1 MYIVSALLYIL
12 SLLYDMIYWIYWR
25 VSILFRRIHTYLP
38 ERKKLWDNQE
48 ESIASKMGR
57 EKLTKLE
64 EEQKVYTV
72 NVTVVIV
79 MLLCSVL
86 IRD

>member
-1 MYIVSALLYIL
+1 
-12 SLLYDMIYWIYWR
+12 MIYLVYLR
-25 VSILFRRIHTYLP
+25 VFILFRRIHTYLP

-64 EEQKVYTV
+64 EEQKVLYCQYYWCYC
-72 NVTVVIV
+72 NLV
-79 MLLCSVL
+79 M
-86 IRD
+86 